1 MNKSQ
6 RRKKNNKNRV
16 KVKVLTYLNWQTWG
30 RRWAFNP
37 PPSPRHPSIHQRGS
51 VLRVFIK
58 LFLATRRRK
67 ISEQGSEVPL
77 GIKLN
82 SEEALVAQNWGRTLN
97 RMCKSACYEQTS
109 FSPSSVFKSCIS
121 PHPSVQSRD
130 LRGRSYLT
138 MRFKITF
145 TVQSLIESVR
155 RWVETAVS
163 RKH

>member
-1 MNKSQ
+1 MKEET
-6 RRKKNNKNRV
+6 NKNRV
-16 KVKVLTYLNWQTWG
+16 KVKDLTYLNWQTWG
-30 RRWAFNP
+30 RRWAFNYTP
-37 PPSPRHPSIHQRGS
+37 PPS

-58 LFLATRRRK
+58 LLLATRRRK
-67 ISEQGSEVPL
+67 IWEQGSEVPL

-82 SEEALVAQNWGRTLN
+82 SVQALAAQNWGRTLSEPN
-97 RMCKSACYEQTS
+97 VQISQRRRNVFLTC
-109 FSPSSVFKSCIS
+109 SVFKSCIS

-130 LRGRSYLT
+130 LIKGWLYLT

-145 TVQSLIESVR
+145 TVQSLIESVP